1 MRNHP
6 AFILLASMLAFT
18 ACSQIKNKPVT
29 GQPDKFIDLPGYFK
43 SEEKLLVQSGSA
55 MEKTVLL
62 KGQAAKSTFDS
73 KDSNA
78 VQHLLK
84 PFLDIDLNKPSLRD
98 AYDTTTLADP
108 FSGRKSVIYK
118 SKGAQTSPEEIT
130 MEVDK
135 HGTIQQVT
143 VQSYTS
149 NLVYEYREHLVYQ
162 RGKSILINTYQK
174 IAFLSPKEVEISV
187 KVVAKN
193 QL

>member
-6 AFILLASMLAFT
+6 AFYLLASLLAFT
-18 ACSQIKNKPVT
+18 ACSNITQKPVT
-29 GQPDKFIDLPGYFK
+29 GQPDKYIDLPGYFK
-43 SEEKLLVQSGSA
+43 SEEKLLVQSGST
-55 MEKTVLL
+55 MEKRVLL
-62 KGQAAKSTFDS
+62 NGQSTEATFDS

-98 AYDTTTLADP
+98 AYDTTSLTDP

-118 SKGAQTSPEEIT
+118 SKGEQTSPEEIT
-130 MEVDK
+130 MELDK
-135 HGTIQQVT
+135 NGTIQQVT

-149 NLVYEYREHLVYQ
+149 NMVYEYRQHLIYQ

-174 IAFLSPKEVEISV
+174 IAFLSPKELEISV
-187 KVVAKN
+187 KAAGKN

>member
-6 AFILLASMLAFT
+6 ALFLLASLLAFT
-18 ACSQIKNKPVT
+18 ACSNITPKPVT

-43 SEEKLLVQSGSA
+43 SEEKLLVQAGGT

-62 KGQAAKSTFDS
+62 NGQSAQSTFDS

-98 AYDTTTLADP
+98 AYDTTSLADP

-118 SKGAQTSPEEIT
+118 SKGVQTNPEEIT
-130 MEVDK
+130 MELDK
-135 HGTIQQVT
+135 NGTIQQVT
-143 VQSYTS
+143 VQSFTS
-149 NLVYEYREHLVYQ
+149 NMVYEYRQHLIYQ

-174 IAFLSPKEVEISV
+174 IAFLSPKELEISV
-187 KVVAKN
+187 KAGAKN